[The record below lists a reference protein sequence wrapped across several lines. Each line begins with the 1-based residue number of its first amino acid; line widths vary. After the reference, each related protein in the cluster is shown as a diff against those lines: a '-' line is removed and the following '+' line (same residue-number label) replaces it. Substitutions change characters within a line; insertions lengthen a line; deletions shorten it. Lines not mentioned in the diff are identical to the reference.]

1 MNGRRR
7 RELVMVQEQRYEVET
22 KCVKLVGG

>member
-7 RELVMVQEQRYEVET
+7 RELVMVREQRYEVEM